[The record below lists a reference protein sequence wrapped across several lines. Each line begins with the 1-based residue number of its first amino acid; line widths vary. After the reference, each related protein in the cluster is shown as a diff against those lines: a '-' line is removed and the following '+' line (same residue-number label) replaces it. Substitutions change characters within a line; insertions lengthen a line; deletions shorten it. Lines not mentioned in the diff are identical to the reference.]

1 MWNWGLYV
9 PAKDINYLK
18 SEDQQTKPT
27 SKSTENSA
35 VQTKHFKSQIPVT
48 KFYFTT

>member
-1 MWNWGLYV
+1 MWNWRLYV
-9 PAKDINYLK
+9 PAKDINSLK
-18 SEDQQTKPT
+18 SEDHTKPT
-27 SKSTENSA
+27 NKSTENSA